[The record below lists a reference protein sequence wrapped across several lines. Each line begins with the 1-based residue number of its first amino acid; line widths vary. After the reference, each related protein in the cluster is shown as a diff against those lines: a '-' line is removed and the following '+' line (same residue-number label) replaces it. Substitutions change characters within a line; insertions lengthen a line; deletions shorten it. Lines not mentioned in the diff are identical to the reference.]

1 MNTVRQ
7 LSRQPIK
14 TTAIILLIAL
24 AVAVLCVSMGQ
35 AMAANSMEAALDD
48 RFTTTALATN
58 KYQYYRDTYYLEELQ
73 QEINSITIL
82 MEKPEEIRELM
93 LSLDERYP
101 EYVEAIHSPGLA
113 TAYIPELTAANSTE
127 LVSNSTSDGGFWSTS
142 PSGAPYT
149 QVVARITLTEVC
161 EPEYYYYDE
170 LDNLGTVGAEVLQTL
185 DASAV
190 LDALGHPQDLTQEE
204 LDGLLPISVEL
215 TGTVEQVYGLQ
226 EGYADPTGYTA
237 RMTLILPDRASL
249 EELEL
254 EIGGEYMVYGMDYY
268 DNDWSLRN
276 MIFSHAYG
284 INSAEFGSA
293 VSATA
298 IDAFDPEKLVMLTQE
313 QIDGYN
319 MFYVYANAQY
329 PPEYQVAYYIH
340 EEVREDGSTAI
351 SRCINLTNLDMLNY
365 RSVSF
370 TLCDL
375 SAMSPELGE
384 EYAVPTITKMEGSA
398 EEILESALWD
408 QALNRTNI
416 SNHSYAVIGVD
427 DLGAVGS
434 FAEQSTWIAQGR
446 DFREKELAEGA
457 RVCILS
463 AHLAERNGLSV
474 GDTVSLQYLNYDW
487 EDPYQ
492 NFLSDGYG
500 ITAPGGYFYSTKAGF
515 AGEGEEYTIVG
526 LYEMDYLWK
535 GASTL
540 YAVTPNTV
548 FVPKAAVTG
557 DMDYNA
563 LGVFY
568 TAVLKNGTMDSFAD
582 ELTRLGEEGLF
593 QVDDQGYAEVF
604 ESLHDYKEVA
614 RQAMVIGLGVYG
626 IIMLVFLLFY
636 PGMQRKALITMWT
649 LGAAGKEK
657 RGHMAAALLGVLI
670 PGTVA
675 GLVFGCLLWSRV
687 VAELMDSARVV
698 LELELNVPALMLIAA
713 VQFTVML
720 GLALLVSLPLTRDGA
735 MGGRS
740 GLFRR
745 FLRRLGR
752 MQVRGWNVLLFAAV
766 IALALCALHA
776 SNEAELTDYERA
788 CIETPVKVTLLDAN
802 SHDAY
807 GLNTTGAVTDLFTI
821 ERFARFTPL
830 KYLEDLQFMCSLW
843 ANAVNGQP
851 VDMKVSGMTSE
862 ADPPDLSDRKE
873 CEILWEEGCGYWVFD
888 ETERMYVLLPE
899 NHGFTDWDPE
909 EPGFQILVRFENE
922 VFAGYKDASY
932 GEKQGEP
939 LYELREKELTATVA
953 GTYTNS
959 VSCQTVFCSYR
970 PLQEVTGH
978 VGRSLSLDHIS
989 GTLINNGEAGDL
1001 REMANQWFAD
1011 PAVPES
1017 AMNKSYALD
1026 IDMGVLE
1033 NLKVTLENSMTV
1045 NRVCTVLVLVLSAG
1059 AGFFLGFLMI
1069 RSRKR
1074 EIILMRTLGKPQ
1086 SHIFRDFAW
1095 EQMRFALLGTF
1106 LGGLVFRWEP
1116 AERLG
1121 LFLGIY
1127 LAGLAAALLLFLNST
1142 LLTTIKEDD

>member
-1 MNTVRQ
+1 MNTIRQ
-7 LSRQPIK
+7 LLRQPMK
-14 TTAIILLIAL
+14 TIAIILLIAL

-35 AMAANSMEAALDD
+35 AMAAERMEAALDD
-48 RFTTTALATN
+48 RFTTTALATY

-127 LVSNSTSDGGFWSTS
+127 LVSNSTSTAGFWSTS

-149 QVVARITLTEVC
+149 QVVARITLTEIY
-161 EPEYYYYDE
+161 EPEYYYYDK
-170 LDNLGTVGAEVLQTL
+170 LDNLGTAGAEILQTL
-185 DASAV
+185 DTNAV
-190 LDALGHPQDLTQEE
+190 LDALDHPQDLTQEE

-215 TGTVEQVYGLQ
+215 TGTIEQVYGLQ

-254 EIGGEYMVYGMDYY
+254 EIGGEYLVYGMDYY

-276 MIFSHAYG
+276 MIFSTAYG
-284 INSAEFGSA
+284 IVSAEFGDA

-298 IDAFDPEKLVMLTQE
+298 IDAFDPENLVMLTQE

-329 PPEYQVAYYIH
+329 PAEYQVAYYIH
-340 EEVREDGSTAI
+340 EELREDGSTAI

-375 SAMSPELGE
+375 SAMSPEVGE
-384 EYAVPTITKMEGSA
+384 EYAVPTITRVDEST
-398 EEILESALWD
+398 EEILETALWD
-408 QALNRTNI
+408 QALSRTDI
-416 SNHSYAVIGVD
+416 SNHSFAVIGVD
-427 DLGAVGS
+427 DLSAVGS

-446 DFREKELAEGA
+446 DFRDKELAERA

-463 AHLAERNGLSV
+463 AHLAERNGLNV
-474 GDTVSLQYLNYDW
+474 GDTVNLQYLNYDW

-500 ITAPGGYFYSTKAGF
+500 ITAPGGYFYSPKAGF
-515 AGEGEEYTIVG
+515 AGEGEAYTIVG

-540 YAVTPNTV
+540 YSITPNTV
-548 FVPKAAVTG
+548 FVPRSAVSG

-568 TAVLKNGTMDSFAD
+568 TAVLKNGTMDAFAN
-582 ELTRLGEEGLF
+582 ELTKLGEEGLF
-593 QVDDQGYAEVF
+593 QVDDQGYGEVAD
-604 ESLHDYKEVA
+604 SIHDYKEVA

-649 LGAAGKEK
+649 LGATGKEK
-657 RGHMAAALLGVLI
+657 RGHMTAALLGVLV
-670 PGTVA
+670 PGTLA

-687 VAELMDSARVV
+687 VAELMRSARVV
-698 LELELNVPALMLIAA
+698 LEVELNIPAMLLIAG
-713 VQFTVML
+713 VQFAVML
-720 GLALLVSLPLTRDGA
+720 GLALLASLPLTRDGA
-735 MGGRS
+735 MGTRG
-740 GLFRR
+740 GLIRR
-745 FLRRLGR
+745 ILRRLGR
-752 MQVRGWNVLLFAAV
+752 LQVRGWNVLLFAAV
-766 IALALCALHA
+766 VALALCALHA
-776 SNEAELTDYERA
+776 SNEAELADYERA
-788 CIETPVKVTLLDAN
+788 CVETPVKVTLLDAD

-807 GLNTTGAVTDLFTI
+807 GLNTDGSTTDLFTI

-830 KYLEDLQFMCSLW
+830 KYLENLQFMCSLW
-843 ANAVNGQP
+843 SNAVNGKS
-851 VDMKVSGMTSE
+851 VDLKVYGMTSE
-862 ADPPDLSDRKE
+862 ANPPDLSDRKE
-873 CEILWEEGCGYWVFD
+873 CQITWKEGYDYWVFD

-899 NHGFTDWDPE
+899 NHGFGDWDPE
-909 EPGFQILVRFENE
+909 EPGLQILIRFENE
-922 VFAGYKDASY
+922 VFVGYQDSSY
-932 GEKQGEP
+932 GREQGKP
-939 LYELREKELTATVA
+939 LYELREQEMTATVA

-970 PLQEVTGH
+970 PLQNVAGQI
-978 VGRSLSLDHIS
+978 GDSLSLDHFS
-989 GTLINNGEAGDL
+989 GTLINNDEADDL

-1017 AMNKSYALD
+1017 AMNKRYALD
-1026 IDMGVLE
+1026 IDLGVLE
-1033 NLKVTLENSMTV
+1033 NLRVTLENSMTV
-1045 NRVCTVLVLVLSAG
+1045 NRICTVLVLVLSAG

-1086 SHIFRDFAW
+1086 SHIFRDFVW
-1095 EQMRFALLGTF
+1095 EQMSFAVLGTF

-1116 AERLG
+1116 VERLG
-1121 LFLGIY
+1121 LFLGVF
-1127 LAGLAAALLLFLNST
+1127 LAGLTGALLVFLNST